1 MGLRDPLE
9 GWLLGLGRHLT
20 LLPESH
26 NETQESWWELFKV
39 LVPDKGKER
48 HKFRT
53 ELDWRRVLRVSG
65 GGETQ
70 CGDPGGRVSEGRGG
84 TRKKP

>member
-1 MGLRDPLE
+1 MVRHVD
-9 GWLLGLGRHLT
+9 LGLWGEVEVEVQHLEAT
-20 LLPESH
+20 G
-26 NETQESWWELFKV
+26 WWELFKV
-39 LVPDKGKER
+39 LVPDKRKER
-48 HKFRT
+48 RKSRT

-84 TRKKP
+84 QENL

>member
-26 NETQESWWELFKV
+26 NETQESWWELLKSSVSFP
-39 LVPDKGKER
+39 LFPEIPQKEAAWAPIS
-48 HKFRT
+48 F
-53 ELDWRRVLRVSG
+53 
-65 GGETQ
+65 
-70 CGDPGGRVSEGRGG
+70 
-84 TRKKP
+84 

>member
-1 MGLRDPLE
+1 MWSDTWIWACGEMCEVEVKHLE
-9 GWLLGLGRHLT
+9 AIG
-20 LLPESH
+20 
-26 NETQESWWELFKV
+26 WWELFKV

-48 HKFRT
+48 RKFRT